1 MTSVESPSFEPR
13 RFRDAA
19 THYAA
24 GRPPYPPA
32 LISRVAEITRLR
44 PTDRLLDLG
53 CGPGMLAIAFACSVA
68 EVVALDP
75 EPEMLRQAAASAH
88 GLANIRLVQGSS
100 YDLSPTLGRFKL
112 VTMGR
117 SFHWMDRPET
127 LQRLDGMIEPD
138 GAIAL
143 FGDTH
148 PEVPDNAW
156 RSAWRSVLDRYA
168 SEDRDRHR
176 GAGWV
181 RHEAVL
187 LDSPFSWLES
197 IAIIERRRIDTQTLV
212 RRALSMSSLAAA
224 GAGQR
229 ADELTRDLSAALTP
243 FAADGAIIEV
253 VESYALLA
261 WRPTMSLR
269 GA

>member
-1 MTSVESPSFEPR
+1 MTSVESPRFEPR

-19 THYAA
+19 AHYAA

-32 LISRVAEITRLR
+32 LISRVAEITRLH

-53 CGPGMLAIAFACSVA
+53 CGPGLLAIAFAPYVA
-68 EVVALDP
+68 EVVAMDP
-75 EPEMLRQAAASAH
+75 EPEMLRQATALAH
-88 GLANIRLVQGSS
+88 GLADLRFVQGSS
-100 YDLSPTLGRFKL
+100 YDLSPSLGRFKL

-127 LQRLDGMIEPD
+127 LRRLDAMIEPD
-138 GAIAL
+138 GAVAL

-148 PEVPDNAW
+148 PDIPDNAW
-156 RSAWRSVLDRYA
+156 RPAWRAVVDSYTP
-168 SEDRDRHR
+168 EDRSHPR
-176 GAGWV
+176 GPGWV

-187 LDSPFSWLES
+187 LDSPFSRLES
-197 IAIIERRRIDTQTLV
+197 IAVIERRRIDTQTLV
-212 RRALSMSSLAAA
+212 RRALSMSSLSAA

-229 ADELTRDLSAALTP
+229 LDELTRDLSAALAP
-243 FAADGAIIEV
+243 FASDGAITEV

-261 WRPTMSLR
+261 RRPQ
-269 GA
+269 